1 MANFNDAYNELKL
14 AAGYLSDI
22 DIPSAPLQTIN
33 TSVQAVDHDVQQA
46 TTAITNGFNNL
57 DNLVNSTNQLL
68 TTTNQLLTNTN
79 QLLTYENQLLTY
91 EIEQNNT
98 IICYLEKITRQT
110 CALLNESAR
119 QTAADEEMARDIHDL
134 EQLYEL
140 ANPAAAVEQD
150 RLEALK
156 HQVERCCPPPKP
168 EPPCK
173 FEPCPRPGD
182 IPPPPSQ
189 SVPGPPVAQIVRKP
203 KKAN

>member
-1 MANFNDAYNELKL
+1 MATLNQAYGELQQANVLLGDIHNDIGTSNQLLGDINNDLGTANGLLGEIN
-14 AAGYLSDI
+14 SD
-22 DIPSAPLQTIN
+22 LGTLN
-33 TSVQAVDHDVQQA
+33 TSVQAVGTDVQQVD
-46 TTAITNGFNNL
+46 TDVQYTNK
-57 DNLVNSTNQLL
+57 
-68 TTTNQLLTNTN
+68 
-79 QLLTYENQLLTY
+79 LLTYQ
-91 EIEQNNT
+91 IEQNNT

-119 QTAADEEMARDIHDL
+119 QTAAQEEMARDIHDL

-173 FEPCPRPGD
+173 FEPCQRPGD
-182 IPPPPSQ
+182 VPPPPSQ
-189 SVPGPPVAQIVRKP
+189 SVPGPPVAQIARKT
-203 KKAN
+203 KKAD